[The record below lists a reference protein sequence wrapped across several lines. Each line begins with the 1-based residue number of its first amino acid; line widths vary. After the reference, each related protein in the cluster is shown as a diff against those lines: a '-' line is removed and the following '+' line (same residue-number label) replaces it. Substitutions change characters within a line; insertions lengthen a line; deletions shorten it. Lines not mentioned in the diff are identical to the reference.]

1 MEKCGCKGKRN
12 AVKKRRRKD
21 QTGGQRNQGKCSRII
36 ELGLKKRDTR
46 SRAEQTNGQTKKS
59 KQIVDL
65 TSYINRHDRHHK
77 EFGVGS
83 KFSQKPL
90 KLNKLNHKSKI
101 YDYKSRATH
110 G

>member
-1 MEKCGCKGKRN
+1 M
-12 AVKKRRRKD
+12 
-21 QTGGQRNQGKCSRII
+21 
-36 ELGLKKRDTR
+36 
-46 SRAEQTNGQTKKS
+46 
-59 KQIVDL
+59 DL
-65 TSYINRHDRHHK
+65 TSYINRRSFHQK
-77 EFGVGS
+77 ELGVGS